1 MQELVVESL
10 VVSLA
15 MVVFYVLVDETTQM
29 PLAERDHACETLLF
43 DRPDEP
49 LGIGVE
55 IGTLRRQPNR
65 LNTGAL
71 QDLAKDPRIE
81 GIAVVN
87 QMARPAQTAIDR
99 VGHIAGL
106 LLHPRAARLR
116 VDPGDGHAAGSQLDH
131 EEDEVPPEP
140 RQRQHLDGEQIAGRQ
155 ALPVRLQERLPG
167 HVPAPLGRRVDSVV
181 VQDPLHRGP
190 GDSVAEVRERAADPR
205 VAPPRIVDRHPDHE
219 LGDVL
224 SGHWSTST
232 SAGAA
237 IVFLGDQSP
246 VPTQDRIRGDDA
258 RDLRQDPPAEFV
270 TAHSE
275 STTLGVRQAKRPRAQ
290 VFSEDPILLPE
301 IVDQIVL
308 VTVHPAS
315 EREDE
320 ELQRRRHSLR
330 LLGRLDQHR
339 PSLGRF
345 FAPYG
350 VDGSGVIVAHALT
363 GGHVDDATTALDL
376 IDKVEGDVS
385 CLTADAAYD
394 PRGIYEAAGARGATV
409 VIPPTRTATVSGR
422 RPRSPARDRTI
433 RQVQQAGRRQ
443 WKKDSGY
450 HQQARMENAFFWYKL
465 IIGESLRARSRAGQE
480 TEAILACNIL
490 NQMTQLGRLASYAIG
505 R

>member
-1 MQELVVESL
+1 
-10 VVSLA
+10 
-15 MVVFYVLVDETTQM
+15 M
-29 PLAERDHACETLLF
+29 P
-43 DRPDEP
+43 
-49 LGIGVE
+49 
-55 IGTLRRQPNR
+55 
-65 LNTGAL
+65 
-71 QDLAKDPRIE
+71 E
-81 GIAVVN
+81 G
-87 QMARPAQTAIDR
+87 
-99 VGHIAGL
+99 
-106 LLHPRAARLR
+106 
-116 VDPGDGHAAGSQLDH
+116 
-131 EEDEVPPEP
+131 
-140 RQRQHLDGEQIAGRQ
+140 
-155 ALPVRLQERLPG
+155 
-167 HVPAPLGRRVDSVV
+167 
-181 VQDPLHRGP
+181 QDPLHRGP
-190 GDSVAEVRERAADPR
+190 GDRVAEVRERAADPR

-345 FAPYG
+345 FAPYAVAAQLVG
-350 VDGSGVIVAHALT
+350 HEPHGFLSLTVQQSAEESPRCPRVPTRLYEDVDQITVLIHRAPEILALT
-363 GGHVDDATTALDL
+363 VDRHEDFIQEPRISESTLSALQL
-376 IDKVEGDVS
+376 PSVV
-385 CLTADAAYD
+385 
-394 PRGIYEAAGARGATV
+394 GAEF
-409 VIPPTRTATVSGR
+409 
-422 RPRSPARDRTI
+422 PAPLPNGFVRHD
-433 RQVQQAGRRQ
+433 
-443 WKKDSGY
+443 DSSFGK
-450 HQQARMENAFFWYKL
+450 Q
-465 IIGESLRARSRAGQE
+465 
-480 TEAILACNIL
+480 IL
-490 NQMTQLGRLASYAIG
+490 NIPGGCPTDC
-505 R
+505 

>member
-1 MQELVVESL
+1 MR
-10 VVSLA
+10 A
-15 MVVFYVLVDETTQM
+15 
-29 PLAERDHACETLLF
+29 
-43 DRPDEP
+43 
-49 LGIGVE
+49 
-55 IGTLRRQPNR
+55 
-65 LNTGAL
+65 
-71 QDLAKDPRIE
+71 
-81 GIAVVN
+81 
-87 QMARPAQTAIDR
+87 
-99 VGHIAGL
+99 L

-190 GDSVAEVRERAADPR
+190 GDRVAEVRERAADPR

-237 IVFLGDQSP
+237 IVFRGDQSP

-290 VFSEDPILLPE
+290 VFAEDPILLPE

-320 ELQRRRHSLR
+320 DLQRRRHSLR

-345 FAPYG
+345 FAPY
-350 VDGSGVIVAHALT
+350 
-363 GGHVDDATTALDL
+363 
-376 IDKVEGDVS
+376 
-385 CLTADAAYD
+385 
-394 PRGIYEAAGARGATV
+394 AGA
-409 VIPPTRTATVSGR
+409 
-422 RPRSPARDRTI
+422 
-433 RQVQQAGRRQ
+433 
-443 WKKDSGY
+443 
-450 HQQARMENAFFWYKL
+450 
-465 IIGESLRARSRAGQE
+465 
-480 TEAILACNIL
+480 
-490 NQMTQLGRLASYAIG
+490 
-505 R
+505 

>member
-1 MQELVVESL
+1 
-10 VVSLA
+10 
-15 MVVFYVLVDETTQM
+15 
-29 PLAERDHACETLLF
+29 
-43 DRPDEP
+43 
-49 LGIGVE
+49 
-55 IGTLRRQPNR
+55 
-65 LNTGAL
+65 
-71 QDLAKDPRIE
+71 
-81 GIAVVN
+81 
-87 QMARPAQTAIDR
+87 MARAATNTCF
-99 VGHIAGL
+99 
-106 LLHPRAARLR
+106 RA
-116 VDPGDGHAAGSQLDH
+116 PT
-131 EEDEVPPEP
+131 P
-140 RQRQHLDGEQIAGRQ
+140 
-155 ALPVRLQERLPG
+155 
-167 HVPAPLGRRVDSVV
+167 
-181 VQDPLHRGP
+181 
-190 GDSVAEVRERAADPR
+190 RAADPR

-246 VPTQDRIRGDDA
+246 GPTQDRIRGDDA

-350 VDGSGVIVAHALT
+350 
-363 GGHVDDATTALDL
+363 
-376 IDKVEGDVS
+376 
-385 CLTADAAYD
+385 
-394 PRGIYEAAGARGATV
+394 
-409 VIPPTRTATVSGR
+409 
-422 RPRSPARDRTI
+422 I
-433 RQVQQAGRRQ
+433 RA
-443 WKKDSGY
+443 
-450 HQQARMENAFFWYKL
+450 
-465 IIGESLRARSRAGQE
+465 
-480 TEAILACNIL
+480 
-490 NQMTQLGRLASYAIG
+490 
-505 R
+505 

>member
-29 PLAERDHACETLLF
+29 PLAERDHACETLLV

-55 IGTLRRQPNR
+55 IGTLRRPPNR

-190 GDSVAEVRERAADPR
+190 GDRVAEVRERAADPR

-258 RDLRQDPPAEFV
+258 RDLRQDPPAECV

-320 ELQRRRHSLR
+320 ELQRRRHSRR

-350 VDGSGVIVAHALT
+350 KEFCGRAMLTWAHTQGLTLRLIEPGKPNQNAYIESFNGRFRDECLNEHWFTTLAHAQALIEAWRCEYNEERPKKGLGGLT
-363 GGHVDDATTALDL
+363 PALYAKQL
-376 IDKVEGDVS
+376 
-385 CLTADAAYD
+385 AA
-394 PRGIYEAAGARGATV
+394 ESSTV
-409 VIPPTRTATVSGR
+409 TPG
-422 RPRSPARDRTI
+422 
-433 RQVQQAGRRQ
+433 
-443 WKKDSGY
+443 
-450 HQQARMENAFFWYKL
+450 L
-465 IIGESLRARSRAGQE
+465 
-480 TEAILACNIL
+480 
-490 NQMTQLGRLASYAIG
+490 
-505 R
+505 